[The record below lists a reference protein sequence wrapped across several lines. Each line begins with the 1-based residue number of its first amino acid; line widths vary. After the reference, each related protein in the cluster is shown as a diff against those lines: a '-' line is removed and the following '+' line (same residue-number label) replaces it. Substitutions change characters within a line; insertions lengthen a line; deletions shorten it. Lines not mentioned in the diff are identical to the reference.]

1 MTALFSQGSTRNGD
15 LDEFFRHELM
25 ECLQAR
31 ITPQSEVPGGIDASI
46 IDGAAVVNMIKLG
59 MEKSFS
65 GPYVKAQLRYVKRV
79 DIVWDKYIE
88 NSLKATT
95 RPD

>member
-1 MTALFSQGSTRNGD
+1 
-15 LDEFFRHELM
+15 M